1 MPMEM
6 KMRRSVTLYGGDKGA
21 WHFVVLP
28 KGLSQD
34 LRKFFAG
41 MERGFGSLPVQ
52 VSIGKTTWKTSIF
65 PESKD
70 GAFMFP
76 IKAEVRKKEN
86 IKEGDMLSFSLK
98 IIV

>member
-1 MPMEM
+1 MELE
-6 KMRRSVTLYGGDKGA
+6 MRRRVTLYGGDKGA

-41 MERGFGSLPVQ
+41 MERGFGSLPVE
-52 VSIGKTTWKTSIF
+52 VTIGKTTWTTSIF
-65 PESKD
+65 PENKD

-76 IKAEVRKKEN
+76 IKVDVRKKEN
-86 IKEGDMLSFSLK
+86 IVEGKIVTFKLK
-98 IIV
+98 ILV

>member
-1 MPMEM
+1 MELE
-6 KMRRSVTLYGGDKGA
+6 MRRRVMLYGGEKAA

-41 MERGFGSLPVQ
+41 MERGFGSLPVR
-52 VSIGKTTWKTSIF
+52 VSIGKTTWTTSIF
-65 PESKD
+65 PESKA

-76 IKAEVRKKEN
+76 IKAKVRKKEN
-86 IKEGDMLSFSLK
+86 IKAGDMVSFNLE
-98 IIV
+98 ILF